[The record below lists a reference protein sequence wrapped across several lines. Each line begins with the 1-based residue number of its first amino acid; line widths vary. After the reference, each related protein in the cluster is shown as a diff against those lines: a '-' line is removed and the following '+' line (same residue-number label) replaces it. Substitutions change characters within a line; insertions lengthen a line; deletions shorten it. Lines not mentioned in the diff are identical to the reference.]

1 MNTVY
6 PQRLIVLLVLHAFP
20 SAQLF
25 AGDDVNQTL
34 DAPIDAVV
42 SINNIRGD
50 VQIKG
55 WERAEVEV
63 SGELDDLAEEL
74 VFTVEGNRVTIDVRM
89 PASDVNWGDGSDLKI
104 YLPMASRVKFVG
116 VSTDVSAN
124 NIQGGMQL
132 QTISGDIFARQIGA
146 QLMLSSVSGDIDVD
160 GSSGRLRATTISG
173 ALRIESS
180 ALDVNIE
187 AVSGDQRVFLQRF
200 DQVSLRSVSGEV
212 KLRGLL
218 SAGGGLDVSSVS
230 GDITLGLQSALDAT
244 VNVVAGFG
252 GSIDNRW
259 NEAEVDRASFMGQQ
273 LKTVM
278 GDGSAQITLRGV
290 SADITLKQD
299 D

>member
-1 MNTVY
+1 
-6 PQRLIVLLVLHAFP
+6 
-20 SAQLF
+20 
-25 AGDDVNQTL
+25 
-34 DAPIDAVV
+34 
-42 SINNIRGD
+42 
-50 VQIKG
+50 
-55 WERAEVEV
+55 
-63 SGELDDLAEEL
+63 
-74 VFTVEGNRVTIDVRM
+74 
-89 PASDVNWGDGSDLKI
+89 
-104 YLPMASRVKFVG
+104 
-116 VSTDVSAN
+116 
-124 NIQGGMQL
+124 
-132 QTISGDIFARQIGA
+132 
-146 QLMLSSVSGDIDVD
+146 
-160 GSSGRLRATTISG
+160 
-173 ALRIESS
+173 
-180 ALDVNIE
+180 LDVNIE